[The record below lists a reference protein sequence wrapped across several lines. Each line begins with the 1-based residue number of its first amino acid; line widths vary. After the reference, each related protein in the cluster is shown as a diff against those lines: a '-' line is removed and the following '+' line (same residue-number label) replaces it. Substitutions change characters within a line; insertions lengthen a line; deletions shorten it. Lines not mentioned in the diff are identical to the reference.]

1 MAEEKKDKKEV
12 IRVEK
17 LEKKAAPSGKK
28 NPSPSPYPPG
38 TKYGLIKRSNLAKK
52 KDLEKRPVKQPEKLE
67 KKRALG
73 MPEKKRPCLRPILRE
88 PFTD

>member
-52 KDLEKRPVKQPEKLE
+52 KRP
-67 KKRALG
+67 
-73 MPEKKRPCLRPILRE
+73 
-88 PFTD
+88 